1 MELSPLAFSVFILD
15 YQYMEREED
24 YTKLAFAEAYR
35 KLQSQSPTR
44 RITVKDI
51 AATAGYDRHTFYY
64 HFKSL
69 QDLVSWIFDTEVA
82 KIMDE
87 ATGDWS
93 DIIRNVINYTKNNKA
108 LVLAL
113 YHSSHHAETMLFLQ
127 NKFGKMM
134 DVFLNSSDYV
144 FTSKSEM
151 HQVSAF
157 ITGGCIVLFFQWLGT
172 VMEREASEIAEELL
186 DIVTKCLLGYRR

>member
-1 MELSPLAFSVFILD
+1 MG
-15 YQYMEREED
+15 REED
-24 YTKLAFAEAYR
+24 YTKEAFAEAYR
-35 KLQSQSPTR
+35 KLQSQSPAR

-51 AATAGYDRHTFYY
+51 AAAAGYDRHTFYY

-82 KIMDE
+82 RIMDE

-93 DIIRNVINYTKNNKA
+93 DILRNVINYTDENKA

-127 NKFGKMM
+127 SKFGNMM
-134 DVFLNSSDYV
+134 DTFLASGEYLFSSV
-144 FTSKSEM
+144 HEM

-157 ITGGCIVLFFQWLGT
+157 ITGGCIVLFFQWLGSG
-172 VMEREASEIAEELL
+172 MERNSSEIAEELL
-186 DIVTKCLLGYRR
+186 NIVRKCLFGFEKKQ